1 MLKLLQGNE
10 ACAYGALAA
19 GVRFFGGYPITP
31 STEIAEIMS
40 VELPRLGGRFI
51 QMEDEIGSMASIIGA
66 SIGGL
71 RSMTATSGPGV
82 SLMQENI
89 GYAVVTEV
97 PCLVVNVQRG
107 GPSTGLPTMPS
118 QGDIQQAR
126 WGTHGDHPIITLY
139 PHTVPEIYE
148 ETIRSVELSEKYRI
162 PVILLLD
169 EVIGHM
175 REKIDIEDIDK
186 KATFK
191 RATPQMPNEWFF
203 PYERNSSSVPAF
215 ADFGE
220 GYRYHITGLIHDVDG
235 FPTSKPDQIQ
245 AFMQRLFRKID
256 DNLDDILDWEEYELD
271 DADYMIFAAGCMARS
286 AKQAVRTLRDEHDIK
301 IGLLRPK
308 TIWPFISDVL
318 IEKAKDKKS
327 IFVPEMNMGQLLLP
341 VQRYASSICDIRPLN
356 KINGEMIYPD
366 ELVSF
371 IRRNI

>member
-40 VELPRLGGRFI
+40 VELPKLGGKFI

-71 RSMTATSGPGV
+71 KSMTATSGPGI

-89 GYAVVTEV
+89 GYAVITET
-97 PCLVVNVQRG
+97 PCLIVNVQRG

-118 QGDIQQAR
+118 QGDILQAR

-139 PHTVPEIYE
+139 PHTVPEIFE

-175 REKIDIEDIDK
+175 REKIDIEKVDK
-186 KATFK
+186 NKSFK
-191 RATPQMPNEWFF
+191 RKTPDVPNEWFF
-203 PYERNSSSVPAF
+203 PYERNSSGVPAF

-220 GYRYHITGLIHDVDG
+220 GYRYHITGLVHDVDG
-235 FPTSKPDQIQ
+235 FPTSKPDQID
-245 AFMQRLFRKID
+245 AFMKRMFRKID
-256 DNLDDILDWEEYELD
+256 DNLDDILDWEEYELED
-271 DADYMIFAAGCMARS
+271 SEYMILAAGCVARS
-286 AKQAVRTLRDEHDIK
+286 AKQAIRTLRDEHGIK

-308 TIWPFISDVL
+308 TIWPFISSVL
-318 IEKAKDKKS
+318 IDKAQDKKK

-341 VQRYASSICDIRPLN
+341 TQRFASSICDILPFN
-356 KINGEMIYPD
+356 KINGEAIYPH